1 MAQALEQFVKKAEY
15 ARMHGWHRSY
25 VNKLQREGRVVLSVD
40 GTRVDWAATDQL
52 IGETSDPSKLGV
64 ADRWSE
70 HRQERDGD
78 VGHAATAP
86 ATQSSADRPKGSLS
100 GSSSGSSGGTSGGS
114 TGGFHHWREQREKEA
129 ALKARHERELREG
142 TLVEASTV
150 RDATERLAR
159 HVRDRMLMVPGRIHL
174 QVAAESD
181 PARVLQMLELEVREC
196 VSKLASHMAGKA
208 NTAGAADEAD
218 VADGVQ

>member
-25 VNKLQREGRVVLSVD
+25 VNKLQREGRVVLSGD
-40 GTRVDWAATDQL
+40 GTRVDWAATDRL

-78 VGHAATAP
+78 VGQATIATA
-86 ATQSSADRPKGSLS
+86 TQPSPDRPK
-100 GSSSGSSGGTSGGS
+100 GSSSGSSGSTLGGS

-142 TLVEASTV
+142 TLVEASAV
-150 RDATERLAR
+150 RDVTERLAR

-196 VSKLASHMAGKA
+196 VSKLASHMAGMA
-208 NTAGAADEAD
+208 NTAGAADM
-218 VADGVQ
+218 ADGVQ

>member
-1 MAQALEQFVKKAEY
+1 
-15 ARMHGWHRSY
+15 MHGWHRSY

-78 VGHAATAP
+78 AGQAGIAT

-100 GSSSGSSGGTSGGS
+100 DSSGGSSGGS